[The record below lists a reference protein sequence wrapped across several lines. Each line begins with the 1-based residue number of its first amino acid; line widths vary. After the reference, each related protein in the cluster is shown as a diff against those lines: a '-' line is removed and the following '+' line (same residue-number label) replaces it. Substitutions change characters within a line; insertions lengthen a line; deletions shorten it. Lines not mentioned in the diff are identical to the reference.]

1 MNATAAGFAFG
12 QGLAASTF
20 GIGRNEMLRRQ
31 GRQRVMTSEEGIPFE
46 RQLCKLAADLFEGL
60 GDAHSP
66 VCILFRNL
74 EKTATWHAS
83 YRRFTDSVRR
93 ALANQEDLRKEAGA
107 ALLPA
112 AAALHDSIGG
122 NILKTLTAG
131 GALTG
136 TALGSLAFLLS
147 RNAEQSSAEN
157 AIIMEK
163 VKAYRKLKNDI
174 EEDMANEVQPAAKIT
189 RSRYNV

>member
-1 MNATAAGFAFG
+1 MNATAVGFAFG

-46 RQLCKLAADLFEGL
+46 RQLCKLAADLFEGF

-93 ALANQEDLRKEAGA
+93 ALANQEELRKEAGA

-112 AAALHDSIGG
+112 AVALHDNIGG

-174 EEDMANEVQPAAKIT
+174 EEDMANEVQPAPRAA

>member
-1 MNATAAGFAFG
+1 MKATAVGFAFG

-20 GIGRNEMLRRQ
+20 GIGRDEMLRRQ
-31 GRQRVMTSEEGIPFE
+31 GRQRVMDSEEGIPFE
-46 RQLCKLAADLFEGL
+46 RQLCKLAADLFEGF

-93 ALANQEDLRKEAGA
+93 ALANQDELRKEAGA

-112 AAALHDSIGG
+112 AALLHDNIGG
-122 NILKTLTAG
+122 NIFKTLTAG

-157 AIIMEK
+157 AILMEK

-174 EEDMANEVQPAAKIT
+174 EEDMANEVQPAPKAT